1 MVECGHYANYED
13 FGGVAV
19 AVDVVVE
26 WHFPDSVA
34 AGSPR
39 TTTEWPSA
47 ATVAAAAPPPAV
59 ARSVG
64 PPPPLPPC

>member
-1 MVECGHYANYED
+1 MD
-13 FGGVAV
+13 FGGFAVV
-19 AVDVVVE
+19 AVDVVE

-39 TTTEWPSA
+39 TTTGWPSA
-47 ATVAAAAPPPAV
+47 ATVAAAAPPLPAA
-59 ARSVG
+59 ARSAW